1 MHHSFMCGEK
11 TVFDQST
18 FSCTHDDDAIPCEA
32 SPMFFNL
39 NERLGKDGPFLTDV
53 DIERA
58 KAARPEFRAA

>member
-1 MHHSFMCGEK
+1 M
-11 TVFDQST
+11 FDQST